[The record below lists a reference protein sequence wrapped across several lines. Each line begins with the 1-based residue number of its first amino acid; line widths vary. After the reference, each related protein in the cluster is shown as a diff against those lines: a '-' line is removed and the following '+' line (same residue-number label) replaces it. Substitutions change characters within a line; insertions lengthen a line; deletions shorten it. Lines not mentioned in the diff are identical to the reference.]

1 MNDLIS
7 NILRGSVSTVMYIML
22 LLTLTKSKL
31 SRKTTILIAT
41 LAFVISMASTV
52 WFYVNGD
59 LTALSRFTLVLF
71 IVVGLVLKPLTRL
84 NTMQWCFTFLT
95 TINIAMMVI
104 ILSFH
109 LGKLFPEP
117 QYANTILRLVLYLIV
132 IFLFQR
138 FLLPSYQSAVDNWPI
153 FSSLMIC
160 IFLNLSYYF
169 YATDDIQNT
178 LTTHK
183 WPLLL
188 LVALSLTAYGT
199 VFHSLKRF
207 MAIHALEME
216 NLKIQQETERLH
228 EAAIQLEKYANYDTL
243 TGLPNRRFFFER
255 LDWMVTENEKQRGK
269 FALLYIDLDG
279 FKNINDTYG
288 HEVGDRV
295 LNIAGNRLS
304 MGIRKTD
311 FVARLGGDE
320 FAVITHDM
328 DDMAI
333 VENLAK
339 EIHAKLQEVIY
350 LDAIQCKVSA
360 SIGIALYPD
369 TGKDS
374 ETLVRNADAAMY
386 GIKRNGN
393 SGIGISGNQTK

>member
-1 MNDLIS
+1 MNDPIS

-84 NTMQWCFTFLT
+84 NTMQWCVTFLT

-216 NLKIQQETERLH
+216 NLKIQQETKRLH

-255 LDWMVTENEKQRGK
+255 LDWMVTENEKQKGK

-304 MGIRKTD
+304 MSIRKTD

-339 EIHAKLQEVIY
+339 KIHAKLQEVIN
-350 LDAIQCKVSA
+350 LDAIQCEVSA

>member
-1 MNDLIS
+1 
-7 NILRGSVSTVMYIML
+7 
-22 LLTLTKSKL
+22 
-31 SRKTTILIAT
+31 
-41 LAFVISMASTV
+41 
-52 WFYVNGD
+52 
-59 LTALSRFTLVLF
+59 
-71 IVVGLVLKPLTRL
+71 
-84 NTMQWCFTFLT
+84 
-95 TINIAMMVI
+95 
-104 ILSFH
+104 
-109 LGKLFPEP
+109 
-117 QYANTILRLVLYLIV
+117 
-132 IFLFQR
+132 
-138 FLLPSYQSAVDNWPI
+138 
-153 FSSLMIC
+153 MIC

-188 LVALSLTAYGT
+188 LVTLSLTAYGT
-199 VFHSLKRF
+199 VFYSLKRF
-207 MAIHALEME
+207 AAINALEVE
-216 NLKIQQETERLH
+216 NLKIQQETGRLH
-228 EAAIQLEKYANYDTL
+228 EAAIQLEKYANYDML

-295 LNIAGNRLS
+295 LSIAGNRLS